1 MKDSEWI
8 YMTEKMQDI
17 RLFSR
22 LMIVRSNQEYEMPA
36 QHLELL
42 SHLSTSDEK
51 VTPMYLS
58 KKMGVNKVII
68 SRIIDTLSKNEYLIK
83 VKDEAD
89 KRSYFV
95 YITEGGRSKID
106 KIYKYYLSPIYE
118 LRKKLGEEDF
128 HQMISFIEKSN
139 LLMLNKGEGK

>member
-1 MKDSEWI
+1 
-8 YMTEKMQDI
+8 
-17 RLFSR
+17 
-22 LMIVRSNQEYEMPA
+22 MIVRSNKEYEMPA

-51 VTPMYLS
+51 VTSMYLS

-68 SRIIDTLSKNEYLIK
+68 SRIIYTLSKSGYLTK
-83 VKDEAD
+83 VKDETD

-95 YITEGGRSKID
+95 YITEDGRSKIN

-118 LRKKLGEEDF
+118 LRKKLGGDDF
-128 HQMISFIEKSN
+128 HKMISFIEKSN
-139 LLMLNKGEGK
+139 LLMLNEGEDK